1 MSAEKTLGLL
11 RILSMRAGEVCRLI
25 QEEQLRNP
33 MLVTE
38 EFPFDQLQIT
48 EKTGKLKPELEAQ
61 EFRNPAAKIILDRH
75 PEDLKNGRFSSI
87 TRSTGFRTREVRDAA
102 AEILSAIPV
111 SGDSGEWP
119 ETDIE
124 VRGSENGWVVQILP
138 EEGTLRLN
146 HAYMDFADGTGD
158 ETVIDFYT
166 DLIRRAKTLTAMIQQ
181 RNDILRSL
189 VYYLLERQKTFVLG
203 TGEAVPISRATT
215 AEMLGIYL
223 SALDIAVGGKML
235 LLPDGRRVPLEALF
249 AEPKTKAPETKEPGA
264 EKPGAE
270 EPGAEKS
277 ETEKPEAESAG
288 QRINAFVSEEDMEL
302 PDPDA
307 VGSVSEICLLAPT
320 VEMMKTNREICRI
333 YEKNIDAFYTTLD
346 NAAIVAE
353 KLEQKGARVLISR
366 KGTKKRIE
374 EHSRIPV
381 VDADLSLSDYIQIME
396 KAARV
401 QGTIAFFSYGIIGE
415 DVRSMCYLMDLETRF
430 YSFYSAEECD
440 NIVRR
445 AIRDGVV
452 LAIGGAT
459 SAKAA
464 EKYGL
469 EHITVEN
476 SPLSLLKAIETA
488 EQILKLQKEEAA
500 KQEALKIR
508 LERYNLALNFTHD
521 AVVAV
526 DQEGR
531 IEVMNS
537 MAERLVG
544 TSLESASGKKI
555 DEVIP
560 DTRVLPV
567 LENGE
572 RKLNNVLRHR
582 NSIWSSNIVPI
593 VVDGTIRGAVTTFQD
608 VRNLQEDEKNIR
620 IKLSKKG
627 LIAKYHFDSIQGNSP
642 GIRNAVRM
650 AEKYAGSDATVL
662 ICGETGTGKELFA
675 QSIHNASRRMD
686 GPFVAVNCGSLPR
699 DILEAELFGYVEG
712 AFTGASRGG
721 KTGLFEMAHGGT
733 IFLDEIGEM
742 PMETQV
748 QLLRVLQEKEIRRL
762 GSDRV
767 TPVDIRVI
775 AATNRNL
782 PEEIRAGRF
791 RQDLFYRLSVLNVFV
806 PPLRERREDI
816 EPVCLYL
823 LSRMMPVGAAERTLV
838 REILQAQKEYDWP
851 GNVRELENLA
861 ERIQVLLSQGE
872 DSSFVGQMSMQHVP
886 KHEQPH
892 GAAPE
897 TERSHAAAPAAEK
910 TRRAGTRTEDPGRR
924 ELLELLEQTQY
935 EMGRTAELL
944 GINRSTLWRRM
955 KKFGIRKPAD
965 GPEDAQAP
973 EV

>member
-1 MSAEKTLGLL
+1 MSADNALELL
-11 RILSMRAGEVCRLI
+11 RILSMRAGEVCQLI
-25 QEEQLRNP
+25 QAERVRNP
-33 MLVTE
+33 MLLAE
-38 EFPFDQLQIT
+38 SFPFDRVRLT
-48 EKTGKLKPELEAQ
+48 DRSGELRRELKEQ
-61 EFRNPAAKIILDRH
+61 EFPNPAAKIILDQYR
-75 PEDLKNGRFSSI
+75 EDLKNGRFSSI
-87 TRSTGFRTREVRDAA
+87 SRGAGLRTEEIRTAA
-102 AEILSAIPV
+102 AEILSCLPAPQ
-111 SGDSGEWP
+111 DREEWP

-124 VRGSENGWVVQILP
+124 VLSAESGWVVRALP
-138 EEGTLRLN
+138 DDSVIRLN
-146 HAYMDFADGTGD
+146 HAYMDFADGISD
-158 ETVIDFYT
+158 EVAIDFYT
-166 DLIRRAKTLTAMIQQ
+166 DMIRRAKTLASLIQQ

-189 VYYLLERQKTFVLG
+189 VYYLLDRQKAFVLG
-203 TGEAVPISRATT
+203 TGDAVPIPRGTT
-215 AEMLGIYL
+215 ADMLGIHL
-223 SALDIAVGGKML
+223 SALDLAVGGKQVR
-235 LLPDGRRVPLEALF
+235 LPDGRVVPLEALF
-249 AEPKTKAPETKEPGA
+249 AEPEAG
-264 EKPGAE
+264 KPGDGE
-270 EPGAEKS
+270 E
-277 ETEKPEAESAG
+277 
-288 QRINAFVSEEDMEL
+288 NALRKISDFDSEEEADP

-307 VGSVSEICLLAPT
+307 AETVSEICLLAPT
-320 VEMMKTNREICRI
+320 EEMIRTNRRICRI
-333 YEKNIDAFYTTLD
+333 YGKNVDAFFTPLD
-346 NAAIVAE
+346 DAAAVAE
-353 KLEQKGARVLISR
+353 KLERKGARILISR
-366 KGTKKRIE
+366 KGTKKRVE
-374 EHSRIPV
+374 EQSRIPV

-401 QGTIAFFSYGIIGE
+401 KGTIAFFSYGIIGE
-415 DVRSMCYLMDLETRF
+415 DVRSMCYLMDLEAKF
-430 YSFYSAEECD
+430 YSFYSTEECD
-440 NIVRR
+440 RNVRR

-452 LAIGGAT
+452 LAVGGAV
-459 SAKAA
+459 SAMAA
-464 EKYGL
+464 KKYGL

-488 EQILKLQKEEAA
+488 EQLLRLQKEEAV

-508 LERYNLALNFTHD
+508 MERYNLALNFTHD

-526 DQEGR
+526 DREGQ

-544 TSLESASGKKI
+544 TSLDSAMGKKI
-555 DEVIP
+555 NEVIP

-567 LENGE
+567 LETGE

-593 VVDGTIRGAVTTFQD
+593 VVDGTVRGAVTTFQD

-627 LIAKYHFDSIQGNSP
+627 LVAKYHFDSIKGSSP

-762 GSDRV
+762 GSDHV

-791 RQDLFYRLSVLNVFV
+791 RQDLFYRLNVLNVFV

-823 LSRMMPVGAAERTLV
+823 LSRMMPVGAAERALV
-838 REILQAQKEYDWP
+838 REILKEQKDYEWP
-851 GNVRELENLA
+851 GNIRELENLA

-872 DSSFVGQMSMQHVP
+872 DSSFVGRMSMQHAA
-886 KHEQPH
+886 KTEQP
-892 GAAPE
+892 
-897 TERSHAAAPAAEK
+897 AAAVPQAEES
-910 TRRAGTRTEDPGRR
+910 RRPDGKPEPPERR

-935 EMGRTAELL
+935 EMGRTADLL

-955 KKFGIRKPAD
+955 KKYGIRKPA
-965 GPEDAQAP
+965 GGTE
-973 EV
+973 

>member
-38 EFPFDQLQIT
+38 EFPFDRLQIT
-48 EKTGKLKPELEAQ
+48 EKTGKLKPELETQ
-61 EFRNPAAKIILDRH
+61 EFRNPAAKVILDRH

-124 VRGSENGWVVQILP
+124 VKCSENGWVVQILP

-181 RNDILRSL
+181 RNDILRAL
-189 VYYLLERQKTFVLG
+189 VYYLLERQKAFVLG

-215 AEMLGIYL
+215 AEMLGIHL
-223 SALDIAVGGKML
+223 SALDIAVGGKIL
-235 LLPDGRRVPLEALF
+235 LLPDGRSVPLEAMF
-249 AEPKTKAPETKEPGA
+249 AEPETKEP
-264 EKPGAE
+264 
-270 EPGAEKS
+270 
-277 ETEKPEAESAG
+277 ETEKPETESAG

-307 VGSVSEICLLAPT
+307 VESVSEICLLAPT

-452 LAIGGAT
+452 LAIGGAA

-488 EQILKLQKEEAA
+488 EQILKLRKEETA

-838 REILQAQKEYDWP
+838 REILKAQKDYDWP

-886 KHEQPH
+886 KREQP
-892 GAAPE
+892 
-897 TERSHAAAPAAEK
+897 RAAEQETGQSRTAALK
-910 TRRAGTRTEDPGRR
+910 AGKDRRAGAEDPGRR

-955 KKFGIRKPAD
+955 KKYGIRKPAA
-965 GPEDAQAP
+965 GPDNA
-973 EV
+973 